1 MVAYLN
7 KVKELIKGF
16 SHFAIHQVPRV
27 RNSQA
32 DALARL
38 ASTRDVGLFEVVLV
52 EFLTEPS
59 ITHHEVNVVM
69 TIEEKSSWMRPI
81 LQYLKE

>member
-27 RNSQA
+27 WNSQA
-32 DALARL
+32 YALVLL
-38 ASTRDVGLFEVVLV
+38 ASTRDTGLLELV
-52 EFLTEPS
+52 PVEYFAEPS
-59 ITHHEVNVVM
+59 ITHQEVNMVM
-69 TIEEKSSWMRPI
+69 PIEEKSS
-81 LQYLKE
+81 